1 MKILFS
7 VLLTLALAV
16 AVLAQSQDTSGQSS
30 SGQSSSGQSS
40 TSQSGQSQSG
50 QASQGQSGQGQN
62 QSMTGKVSKD
72 RKSFTSDK
80 DNKTYTVGN
89 PDALQGQEGQHV
101 SMLVAVDPDTNT
113 IHIVQ
118 LEAPPQ

>member
-16 AVLAQSQDTSGQSS
+16 AVLAQSQDTSSQS
-30 SGQSSSGQSS
+30 SGQTS
-40 TSQSGQSQSG
+40 TSQS
-50 QASQGQSGQGQN
+50 SQGQSGQSQGTQGQAGQSQSN
-62 QSMTGKVSKD
+62 QNMSGKVSKD
-72 RKSFTSDK
+72 RKTFTSDK
-80 DNKTYTVGN
+80 DNKSYTVSN
-89 PDALQGQEGQHV
+89 PDALQSQEGQHV
-101 SMLVAVDPDTNT
+101 AVLVAVDPDTNT

>member
-30 SGQSSSGQSS
+30 SSQSS

>member
-7 VLLTLALAV
+7 VLLTLALTV
-16 AVLAQSQDTSGQSS
+16 VVLAQSQDTSGQSS
-30 SGQSSSGQSS
+30 SGQSSTSS
-40 TSQSGQSQSG
+40 QGSQSQGSQG
-50 QASQGQSGQGQN
+50 QAGQGQSGQA
-62 QSMTGKVSKD
+62 MTGKVSKD

-80 DNKTYTVGN
+80 DNKTYAVSN

-101 SMLVAVDPDTNT
+101 AVLVAVDPDTNT

>member
-7 VLLTLALAV
+7 ILLTLALTV

-30 SGQSSSGQSS
+30 
-40 TSQSGQSQSG
+40 TSQSGQTQSG
-50 QASQGQSGQGQN
+50 SQGQAGQN
-62 QSMTGKVSKD
+62 QSSQSMTGKVSKD

-80 DNKTYTVGN
+80 DSKTYAVSN

-101 SMLVAVDPDTNT
+101 SVLVAVDPDTNT

-118 LEAPPQ
+118 LQAPPQ

>member
-7 VLLTLALAV
+7 VLLTLALTV
-16 AVLAQSQDTSGQSS
+16 VVLAQSQDTSGQSS
-30 SGQSSSGQSS
+30 SGQSSTSSQGSQGQA
-40 TSQSGQSQSG
+40 GQSQGSQG
-50 QASQGQSGQGQN
+50 QAGQGQSGQT
-62 QSMTGKVSKD
+62 MTGKVSKD

-80 DNKTYTVGN
+80 DSKTYAVSN

-101 SMLVAVDPDTNT
+101 SVLVAVDPDTNT

>member
-7 VLLTLALAV
+7 ILLTLALTV

-30 SGQSSSGQSS
+30 GQSSAS
-40 TSQSGQSQSG
+40 QSQSG
-50 QASQGQSGQGQN
+50 SQGQAGQN
-62 QSMTGKVSKD
+62 QNSQSMTGKVSKD

-80 DNKTYTVGN
+80 DSKTYAVSN

-101 SMLVAVDPDTNT
+101 SILVAVDPDTNT

-118 LEAPPQ
+118 LQAPPQ